1 MVRSAKEKRYE
12 QLHNIM
18 KSIRNSKKIKD
29 FNKMETSFQELTKAY
44 EKAKSVI
51 AKEEGGL
58 TPRFYVRILVEMED
72 LINETWLDREG
83 RKNMSKI
90 NSKSLG
96 ALRQKLRKYIR
107 YETHLL
113 AYDFFPLSPTSDERK
128 RA

>member
-1 MVRSAKEKRYE
+1 
-12 QLHNIM
+12 M

-51 AKEEGGL
+51 AKEEGGI

-107 YETHLL
+107 YNT
-113 AYDFFPLSPTSDERK
+113 YFGF
-128 RA
+128 